1 MGLFGKS
8 KPGDPKEKVQEWCKK
23 IRKEGYNLDRQINSI
38 KREENKAIRSLKE
51 SAKRGDKESST
62 LLAKEIINSR
72 LVGLWYIKLK
82 KSIFGFRKAV
92 NKLYTAKAN
101 LNSVQLQLK
110 NQLATLKVSGA
121 LAQSADVM
129 KSMNALVK
137 VPETQKAMMELSREM
152 MKAGIIE
159 EMMEDTLEGL
169 TEGEEMEEA
178 AQAEVDRIILEL
190 TTGKLTEAPSAVK
203 DTLPDPADDE
213 EEEVREQAE
222 AEGEEDL
229 EEMTSRLEALRS

>member
-8 KPGDPKEKVQEWCKK
+8 KQGDPKEKVQEWCKK

-51 SAKRGDKESST
+51 SAKRGDRESST
-62 LLAKEIINSR
+62 LLAREILNS
-72 LVGLWYIKLK
+72 
-82 KSIFGFRKAV
+82 RKAV
-92 NKLYTAKAN
+92 NKLHTAKAN

-121 LAQSADVM
+121 LGQSAEVM
-129 KSMNALVK
+129 KSMSALVK

-152 MKAGIIE
+152 MKAGVIE
-159 EMMEDTLEGL
+159 EMLEDTMEGFTEEDDMED
-169 TEGEEMEEA
+169 A
-178 AQAEVDRIILEL
+178 AQAEVDRIILEI

-213 EEEVREQAE
+213 DEEIREEAA
-222 AEGEEDL
+222 AEGEEEL
-229 EEMTSRLEALRS
+229 EEMKNRLEALRS

>member
-1 MGLFGKS
+1 M
-8 KPGDPKEKVQEWCKK
+8 
-23 IRKEGYNLDRQINSI
+23 
-38 KREENKAIRSLKE
+38 
-51 SAKRGDKESST
+51 
-62 LLAKEIINSR
+62 
-72 LVGLWYIKLK
+72 WYIKLK
-82 KSIFGFRKAV
+82 KCIFGFRKAV

>member
-8 KPGDPKEKVQEWCKK
+8 KQGDPKEKVQEWCKK

-51 SAKRGDKESST
+51 SAKRGDRESST

-72 LVGLWYIKLK
+72 
-82 KSIFGFRKAV
+82 KAV
-92 NKLYTAKAN
+92 NKLHTAKAN

-121 LAQSADVM
+121 LGQSAEVM
-129 KSMNALVK
+129 KSMSALVK

-152 MKAGIIE
+152 MKAGVIE
-159 EMMEDTLEGL
+159 EMLEDTMEGFTEEDDMED
-169 TEGEEMEEA
+169 A
-178 AQAEVDRIILEL
+178 AQAEVDRIILEI

-203 DTLPDPADDE
+203 DTLPDPADE
-213 EEEVREQAE
+213 EEEIRDEAA
-222 AEGEEDL
+222 AEGEEEL
-229 EEMTSRLEALRS
+229 EEMKSRLEALRS